1 MDNLF
6 HTQLIHE
13 KILVP
18 YNSIGSDMSS
28 YFNSYVQT
36 YIEGKCRNEG
46 YIKNNASKVINYSAG
61 LLYGSKVE
69 FIVVFEVEACMPYE
83 DMELDCIIKNINK
96 IGLRC
101 IIQEENNPMNIF
113 ISNEHN
119 VNVDMERYNENE
131 TIRVKVL
138 GHRFELNDT
147 FISIIAEII

>member
-1 MDNLF
+1 
-6 HTQLIHE
+6 
-13 KILVP
+13 
-18 YNSIGSDMSS
+18 
-28 YFNSYVQT
+28 
-36 YIEGKCRNEG
+36 
-46 YIKNNASKVINYSAG
+46 
-61 LLYGSKVE
+61 
-69 FIVVFEVEACMPYE
+69 MPYE
-83 DMELDCIIKNINK
+83 DMELYCIIKNINK

-113 ISNEHN
+113 ISNENN

>member
-6 HTQLIHE
+6 HRQLIHE
-13 KILVP
+13 KLLVP

-83 DMELDCIIKNINK
+83 DMELNCIIKNINK

>member
-1 MDNLF
+1 MDELF
-6 HTQLIHE
+6 NKQLIHE
-13 KILVP
+13 KLLVP
-18 YNSIGSDMSS
+18 YSSIGSDMTS
-28 YFNSYVQT
+28 YFQSYVQT

-46 YIKNNASKVINYSAG
+46 YIKKNASKVINYSAG

-83 DMELDCIIKNINK
+83 DMELNCIIKNINK

-101 IIQEENNPMNIF
+101 IIQEEDNPMNIF

-119 VNVDMERYNENE
+119 MNVDMERYNENE
-131 TIRVKVL
+131 TIKVKVL

>member
-6 HTQLIHE
+6 HKQLIHE
-13 KILVP
+13 KLLVH
-18 YNSIGSDMSS
+18 YNRIGSDMSS
-28 YFNSYVQT
+28 YFKSYVQT

-83 DMELDCIIKNINK
+83 DMELYCIIKNINK

-101 IIQEENNPMNIF
+101 IIKEENNPMNIF

>member
-1 MDNLF
+1 MDDLF
-6 HTQLIHE
+6 HKQLIHE
-13 KILVP
+13 KLLVP
-18 YNSIGSDMSS
+18 YSSIGSDMSS
-28 YFNSYVQT
+28 YFQSYVQT

-69 FIVVFEVEACMPYE
+69 FIVVFEVETCMPYE

>member
-13 KILVP
+13 KLLVP

-83 DMELDCIIKNINK
+83 DMELNCIIKNINK